1 VDELYQDMDDTQ
13 LIEQFRSGNTEAF
26 NHLVT
31 RWQKPIH
38 RFAFRYFADR
48 EEAADITQK
57 TFIKAYQNLDSLKD
71 SDKFSSWIYR
81 IASNL
86 CIDETRQNGK
96 RKKINSLESWIEGSE
111 VAAVNT
117 PETKLEKNELGKL
130 MQKALLAI
138 PDDQR
143 TVIILKEY
151 EGLKFREIA
160 HILQESENTV
170 KSRMYYGLNAL
181 RKIFKK
187 WNIEKEALYHE

>member
-1 VDELYQDMDDTQ
+1 MDELYQDMDDTQ

>member
-1 VDELYQDMDDTQ
+1 VDKQYLDMNDSQ
-13 LIEQFRSGNTEAF
+13 LIEQIRSGNTGAF

-31 RWQKPIH
+31 RWEKPIH
-38 RFAFRYFADR
+38 RFAFRYIADNDD
-48 EEAADITQK
+48 AADITQK
-57 TFIKAYQNLDSLKD
+57 TFIKAYQSLDSLQD
-71 SDKFSSWIYR
+71 TDKFSSWIYR

-86 CIDETRQNGK
+86 CIDETRRNGK
-96 RKKINSLESWIEGSE
+96 LKISPLESWIESSE

-181 RKIFKK
+181 RKVFKK
-187 WNIEKEALYHE
+187 WNIEKEALYYE

>member
-1 VDELYQDMDDTQ
+1 VDKQYLDMNDSQ
-13 LIEQFRSGNTEAF
+13 LIEQIRSGNTGAF

-38 RFAFRYFADR
+38 RFAFRYFADNND
-48 EEAADITQK
+48 AADITQK
-57 TFIKAYQNLDSLKD
+57 TFIKAYQSLDSLQD
-71 SDKFSSWIYR
+71 TDKFSSWIYR

-86 CIDETRQNGK
+86 CIDETRRNGK
-96 RKKINSLESWIEGSE
+96 QKSSPLESWIESSE

-138 PDDQR
+138 PYDQR

-181 RKIFKK
+181 RKVFKK
-187 WNIEKEALYHE
+187 WNIEKEALYYE

>member
-1 VDELYQDMDDTQ
+1 MDDTQ
-13 LIEQFRSGNTEAF
+13 LIEQFRSGNTGAF

-38 RFAFRYFADR
+38 RFAFCYFADSD
-48 EEAADITQK
+48 EAADITQK
-57 TFIKAYQNLDSLKD
+57 TFIKAYQNLDSLQD
-71 SDKFSSWIYR
+71 TDKFSSWIYR

-86 CIDETRQNGK
+86 CIDETRRNGK
-96 RKKINSLESWIEGSE
+96 RNTNSLESWIDSLE

-138 PDDQR
+138 PEDQR

-181 RKIFKK
+181 RKVFKK
-187 WNIEKEALYHE
+187 WNIEKEALYYE